1 MFIRQNNGKLPKKR
15 RTGEFK
21 KLTDAEVASMEAIV
35 GEAFEGF
42 GGARTR
48 EDEMMAGE
56 KATAVRELEF
66 PASEESYVFD
76 RGVVAFWGQDGDTR
90 VRCEISREA
99 LDDHFHGDD
108 KDKLE
113 VFRANRSL
121 NAIRRTCA

>member
-76 RGVVAFWGQDGDTR
+76 RGVVAFWGQDWR
-90 VRCEISREA
+90 HSRSVRDQQRG
-99 LDDHFHGDD
+99 LGRP
-108 KDKLE
+108 LPWG
-113 VFRANRSL
+113 R
-121 NAIRRTCA
+121 

>member
-1 MFIRQNNGKLPKKR
+1 
-15 RTGEFK
+15 
-21 KLTDAEVASMEAIV
+21 MEAIV

-48 EDEMMAGE
+48 EDEMTAGE

-113 VFRANRSL
+113 VFRANRQ
-121 NAIRRTCA
+121 AIEQQARRKYLAGGTEPDESVLIRTLDF